1 MKLEDIKQ
9 TFVIIIFFLLIG
21 TLMSFSNCSP
31 NEDGKIYDGFVIT
44 ISGDTLQG
52 KLEMLSPTM
61 NQIKIKF
68 IDESGKKELYKA
80 KDLQAYAFKIEVWNR
95 DSKEK
100 ELKWIYYIKKTV
112 ERPPVPFSSTE
123 VLVQQEVVGNI
134 SVYNYFIETRVE
146 QNMEHIIYLEKNNVL
161 YVVNKDNYKEI
172 LRELMMDFPF
182 MKEKVGTKGYTY
194 NTLEETIKEYNQQLK
209 KSVEST
215 EN

>member
-80 KDLQAYAFKIEVWNR
+80 KDLQAYAFKVEVWNR

-172 LRELMMDFPF
+172 LKELMMDFPF